1 MSGKYKRRL
10 RQVLCKTMLLI
21 LAMAT
26 TVTTVQ
32 AQENCFQCHGDVG
45 SKVESSVHSFSS
57 CTSCHTDIAGFPHPE
72 GVTLNKKES
81 VATCTS
87 CHKGLVSDSYA
98 KSFHGK
104 AVHLGSERSA
114 TCVDCHGAHDI
125 LGSNNPASKVA
136 KANIPQTCASCHG
149 QASPGFSEGQE
160 HFELAATGLGAPMY
174 YTAKFFVWLTLI
186 TITALV
192 IHIELQL
199 YHNLRTILRER
210 KRR

>member
-1 MSGKYKRRL
+1 MSRL
-10 RQVLCKTMLLI
+10 DNQRLWRVFSIITLL
-21 LAMAT
+21 LLGVVCTAT
-26 TVTTVQ
+26 EAQ
-32 AQENCFQCHGDVG
+32 AQVNCLQCHGDEG
-45 SKVESSVHSFSS
+45 SKIRSSVHSFLS
-57 CTSCHTDIAGFPHPE
+57 CTSCHTNIEGFPHPV
-72 GVTLNKKES
+72 GASFNKKES

-104 AVHLGSERSA
+104 AVHLGSKKSA
-114 TCVDCHGAHDI
+114 TCINCHGAHDI
-125 LGSNNPASKVA
+125 LGPDAPASKVA
-136 KANIPQTCASCHG
+136 KENIPQTCASCHS

-160 HFELAATGLGAPMY
+160 HFELTATGPGAPMY
-174 YTAKFFVWLTLI
+174 YTANFFVWLTLI

-210 KRR
+210 KGR